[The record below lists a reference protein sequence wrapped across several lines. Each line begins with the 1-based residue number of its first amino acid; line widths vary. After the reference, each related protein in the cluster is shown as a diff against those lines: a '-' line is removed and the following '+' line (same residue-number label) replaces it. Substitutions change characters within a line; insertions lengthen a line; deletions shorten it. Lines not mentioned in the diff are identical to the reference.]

1 MAQWRKVLVSGS
13 AADVSSLNVGTAE
26 GTAGT
31 IINNSSI
38 AGSRITGSFT
48 GSFVG
53 DGTNLTGITATSLD
67 IDAFG
72 SDLTSATLAVSDL
85 ILVSDG
91 GTDGRANIGDLATPL
106 AGTGLEANSN
116 TVRIATA
123 AAGTGLTGGGGS
135 ALSVDLNGVGAAVLA
150 QGADSIVFIDA
161 DDNST
166 KKETVADFVDAI
178 NGTGLDAGSGQLSV
192 TAAQTGITSVK
203 NNALVVGGNSQNNTI
218 DFGTD
223 DVILFDIDNTEVA
236 RVDAAGV
243 DITGALTTTGNI
255 TVAGAVSASA
265 GMTGSFTGSFVGD
278 GSNLTGVSFQIDGLS
293 NTLTAVAQADLVVVA
308 DADAS
313 NEEKKITFSNF
324 EDQIFSNINSESSEI
339 DVAAGGRFTIADNA
353 VSLAKLAGITRG
365 SIIVGDA
372 SGDPAALDVNDD
384 GKILVGDGNDINS
397 VAVSGDVTLAN
408 TGAVTIANDA
418 VSNAKL
424 ANMTQGTIKV
434 GGGSNAP
441 TDLDAKT
448 DGQILVGDGTD
459 INSVAV
465 SGDVT
470 LANNGAVTIAADA
483 VEGTM
488 LNTNSADGSTMEL
501 SSDSLSVLKV
511 PNALTLSTGL
521 TAGGTFDGAAART
534 VTVASAQTGIQ
545 TIFNTSLV
553 VGRASN
559 DTTIDFTTD
568 DQIVFDVGST
578 EALKIDTTGLT
589 VAGNLT
595 VNGSTT
601 TISST
606 NLLVKD
612 PFVFAASGS
621 AGANVDGGLI
631 VQEGS
636 AEGTG
641 SAFYHD
647 TTDNRWAVAK
657 SVEQKA
663 TAVTALEHVVTV
675 KQLGDNDAPLEG
687 DKEYGAGEMAINND
701 GSIWIYS

>member
-13 AADVSSLNVGTAE
+13 AAHVSSVEVGTLD
-26 GTAGT
+26 GTSGT

-106 AGTGLEANSN
+106 AGTGLEADSN
-116 TVRIATA
+116 TIRIAAA
-123 AAGTGLTGGGGS
+123 AAGNGLSGGGGS
-135 ALSVDLNGVGAAVLA
+135 ALALDLNELTAADVNVA
-150 QGADSIVFIDA
+150 NDSIVLIDA
-161 DDNST
+161 DDSNGS
-166 KKETVADFVDAI
+166 KKESVADFVDAI
-178 NGTGLDAGSGQLSV
+178 NGTGIAASSGQLSV
-192 TAAQTGITSVK
+192 AAAQTSITSVI
-203 NNALVVGGNSQNNTI
+203 NSSLEKI
-218 DFGTD
+218 GTAAD
-223 DVILFDIDNTEVA
+223 QEYIKFDTANEVNVHVNDNEKLSVTA
-236 RVDAAGV
+236 NGV
-243 DITGALTTTGNI
+243 DITGDLTL
-255 TVAGAVSASA
+255 AGAVSASS

-278 GSNLTGVSFQIDGLS
+278 GSNLTGVGFQIDELS
-293 NTLTAVAQADLVVVA
+293 NTLTAVAQADLLVVA

-324 EDQIFSNINSESSEI
+324 EDEIFGNVSGDATI
-339 DVAAGGRFTIADNA
+339 AGGGALTIADNA
-353 VSLAKLAGITRG
+353 VSLAKMAGLTRG
-365 SIIVGDA
+365 RLIVGDA
-372 SGDPAALDVNDD
+372 SGDPSALDA
-384 GKILVGDGNDINS
+384 S
-397 VAVSGDVTLAN
+397 
-408 TGAVTIANDA
+408 
-418 VSNAKL
+418 
-424 ANMTQGTIKV
+424 
-434 GGGSNAP
+434 
-441 TDLDAKT
+441 T
-448 DGQILVGDGTD
+448 DGQILVGDGND
-459 INSVAV
+459 LASVAI
-465 SGDVT
+465 SGDIS
-470 LANNGAVTIAADA
+470 LANNGAVTIANDA

-488 LNTNSADGSTMEL
+488 LNTNAADTTTIEL

-511 PNALTLSTGL
+511 PNALTGGTGISS
-521 TAGGTFDGAAART
+521 AGTFDGANART
-534 VTVASAQTGIQ
+534 FSVAAAQTSIE
-545 TIFNTSLV
+545 TIYNTALII
-553 VGRASN
+553 GRAAN
-559 DTTIDFTTD
+559 DTTINFTTD
-568 DQIVFDVGST
+568 DTIVFDQGST
-578 EALKIDTTGLT
+578 EAMKIDSTGVT
-589 VAGNLT
+589 VAGNLV
-595 VNGSTT
+595 VNGTTT
-601 TISST
+601 TIAST

-621 AGANVDGGLI
+621 AGSNVDGGLI
-631 VQEGS
+631 VQEGA

-675 KQLGDNDAPLEG
+675 KQLGDNDAPIEG

>member
-13 AADVSSLNVGTAE
+13 AAHVSSVEVGTLD
-26 GTAGT
+26 GTSGT

-106 AGTGLEANSN
+106 AGTGLEADSN
-116 TVRIATA
+116 TIRIAAA
-123 AAGTGLTGGGGS
+123 AAGNGLSGGAGS
-135 ALSVDLNGVGAAVLA
+135 ALALDLNELTAADVNVA
-150 QGADSIVFIDA
+150 NDSIVLIDA
-161 DDNST
+161 DDSNGS
-166 KKETVADFVDAI
+166 KKESVADFVDAI
-178 NGTGLDAGSGQLSV
+178 NGTGIAASSGQLSV
-192 TAAQTGITSVK
+192 AAAQTSITSVI
-203 NNALVVGGNSQNNTI
+203 NSSLGKIGTAADQEYIN
-218 DFGTD
+218 FGTS
-223 DVILFDIDNTEVA
+223 NEVNVHINNNEKLSVTA
-236 RVDAAGV
+236 TGV
-243 DITGALTTTGNI
+243 DITGNLTL
-255 TVAGAVSASA
+255 AGAVSASS

-278 GSNLTGVSFQIDGLS
+278 GSNLTGVGFQIDELS
-293 NTLTAVAQADLVVVA
+293 NTLTAVAQADLLVVA

-324 EDQIFSNINSESSEI
+324 EDEIFGNVSGDATI
-339 DVAAGGRFTIADNA
+339 AGGGALTIADNA
-353 VSLAKLAGITRG
+353 VSLAKMAGLTRG
-365 SIIVGDA
+365 RLIVGDA
-372 SGDPAALDVNDD
+372 SGDPSALDASTD
-384 GKILVGDGNDINS
+384 GRILVGDGNDLAS
-397 VAVSGDVTLAN
+397 VAVSGDISLAN
-408 TGAVTIANDA
+408 NGEVTIAN
-418 VSNAKL
+418 
-424 ANMTQGTIKV
+424 
-434 GGGSNAP
+434 
-441 TDLDAKT
+441 
-448 DGQILVGDGTD
+448 
-459 INSVAV
+459 
-465 SGDVT
+465 
-470 LANNGAVTIAADA
+470 DA

-488 LNTNSADGSTMEL
+488 LNTNAADTTTIEL

-511 PNALTLSTGL
+511 PNALTGGTGISS
-521 TAGGTFDGAAART
+521 AGTFDGANART
-534 VTVASAQTGIQ
+534 FSVAAAQTSIE
-545 TIFNTSLV
+545 TIYNTALII
-553 VGRASN
+553 GRAAN
-559 DTTIDFTTD
+559 DTTINFTTD
-568 DQIVFDVGST
+568 DTIVFDQGST
-578 EALKIDTTGLT
+578 EAMKIDSTGVT
-589 VAGNLT
+589 VAGNLV
-595 VNGSTT
+595 VNGTTT
-601 TISST
+601 TIAST

-621 AGANVDGGLI
+621 AGSNVDGGLI
-631 VQEGS
+631 VQEGA

-657 SVEQKA
+657 SIEQKA

-675 KQLGDNDAPLEG
+675 KQLGDNDAPIES

>member
-13 AADVSSLNVGTAE
+13 SADVSSLNVGTAD

-53 DGTNLTGITATSLD
+53 DGSDLTGITATSLD

-85 ILVSDG
+85 FIVSDG

-106 AGTGLEANSN
+106 AGTGLEADSN
-116 TVRIATA
+116 TIRIAAA
-123 AAGTGLTGGGGS
+123 AAGDGLSGGAGS
-135 ALSVDLNGVGAAVLA
+135 ALALDLNELSAAAVNVA
-150 QGADSIVFIDA
+150 ADSIAIIDA
-161 DDNST
+161 DDNSS
-166 KKETVADFVDAI
+166 KKESVADFVDAI
-178 NGTGLDAGSGQLSV
+178 NGTGIDAGSGQLSI

-203 NNALVVGGNSQNNTI
+203 NNALVIGGNSQNNTI

-223 DVILFDIDNTEVA
+223 DVILFDTDSTERM

-278 GSNLTGVSFQIDGLS
+278 GSNLTGVAQDIDS
-293 NTLTAVAQADLVVVA
+293 LTAFSGVPHATDDEFLISDNGTELRATMTMVANGAFALVSG
-308 DADAS
+308 DA
-313 NEEKKITFSNF
+313 
-324 EDQIFSNINSESSEI
+324 
-339 DVAAGGRFTIADNA
+339 TIADGGALTIGADTVAN
-353 VSLAKLAGITRG
+353 SMLENMTRG
-365 SIIVGDA
+365 TV
-372 SGDPAALDVNDD
+372 
-384 GKILVGDGNDINS
+384 
-397 VAVSGDVTLAN
+397 
-408 TGAVTIANDA
+408 
-418 VSNAKL
+418 
-424 ANMTQGTIKV
+424 KV
-434 GGGSNAP
+434 GGNSNAP

-459 INSVAV
+459 IASVAV

-470 LANNGAVTIAADA
+470 LSNTGAVTIAADS

-488 LNTNSADGSTMEL
+488 LNTNAADTSTIEL
-501 SSDSLSVLKV
+501 SSDTLSVLKV
-511 PNALTLSTGL
+511 PNALTAGTGID
-521 TAGGTFDGAAART
+521 AGGTFDGAAART
-534 VTVASAQTGIQ
+534 LTTAAAQTGIE
-545 TIFNTSLV
+545 TIYNTSLII
-553 VGRASN
+553 GRAAN
-559 DTTIDFTTD
+559 DTTINFTTD
-568 DQIVFDVGST
+568 DQIIFDQGST
-578 EALKIDTTGLT
+578 EAMKIDSTGVT

-606 NLLVKD
+606 NMLVKD
-612 PFVFAASGS
+612 PFIFAASGS
-621 AGANVDGGLI
+621 HGANVDGGLI

-636 AEGTG
+636 NAGTG
-641 SAFYHD
+641 SAIYHD

-657 SVEQKA
+657 SVEA
-663 TAVTALEHVVTV
+663 SDTAVTALEHVVTV
-675 KQLGDNDAPLEG
+675 KQLGDNDAAVES
-687 DKEYGAGEMAINND
+687 DKEYGVGEMAINSN
-701 GSIWIYS
+701 GTIWIYS

>member
-13 AADVSSLNVGTAE
+13 AAHVSSVEVGTAD

-67 IDAFG
+67 IDNFG
-72 SDLTSATLAVSDL
+72 SDLTSATLATSDL

-106 AGTGLEANSN
+106 AGTGLEADSN

-135 ALSVDLNGVGAAVLA
+135 ALSVDLNGVAGAVLA

-192 TAAQTGITSVK
+192 TAAQTGITSIK
-203 NNALVVGGNSQNNTI
+203 HNSLIIGGNSQNNTI

-223 DVILFDIDNTEVA
+223 DVILFDTDNTERM

-255 TVAGAVSASA
+255 TVTGAVSASA

-278 GSNLTGVSFQIDGLS
+278 GSNLTGVGFQIDELS
-293 NTLTAVAQADLVVVA
+293 NTLTAVAQADLLVVA

-324 EDQIFSNINSESSEI
+324 EDEIFGNVSGDATI
-339 DVAAGGRFTIADNA
+339 AGGGALTIADNA

-384 GKILVGDGNDINS
+384 GKILVGDGNDVNS
-397 VAVSGDVTLAN
+397 VAVSGDVA
-408 TGAVTIANDA
+408 
-418 VSNAKL
+418 
-424 ANMTQGTIKV
+424 
-434 GGGSNAP
+434 
-441 TDLDAKT
+441 
-448 DGQILVGDGTD
+448 
-459 INSVAV
+459 
-465 SGDVT
+465 
-470 LANNGAVTIAADA
+470 LANNGAVTIADNAVTLAKMAGLARGNLILGDSSGDPSALDA
-483 VEGTM
+483 STSGRILVG
-488 LNTNSADGSTMEL
+488 DGNDLASVAV
-501 SSDSLSVLKV
+501 SGDVSL
-511 PNALTLSTGL
+511 ASTG
-521 TAGGTFDGAAART
+521 A
-534 VTVASAQTGIQ
+534 VTIASAQTNIE
-545 TIFNTSLV
+545 TIYNTALIL
-553 VGRASN
+553 GRAAN
-559 DTTIDFTTD
+559 DTTINFTTD
-568 DQIVFDVGST
+568 DQIVFDVGAT
-578 EALKIDTTGLT
+578 EALKLTTSGVT
-589 VAGNLT
+589 VAGDLV

-606 NLLVKD
+606 NLAVGD
-612 PFVFAASGS
+612 QFIFIATGSAAS
-621 AGANVDGGLI
+621 NVDGGI
-631 VQEGS
+631 VVQEGS
-636 AEGTG
+636 NVDTG

-647 TTDNRWAVAK
+647 TTDNRWSVAK
-657 SVEQKA
+657 NVRSAQ

-675 KQLGDNDAPLEG
+675 KQLGDNDAPVDG

>member
-13 AADVSSLNVGTAE
+13 AAHVSSVEVGTLD
-26 GTAGT
+26 GTSGT

-48 GSFVG
+48 GAFVG

-106 AGTGLEANSN
+106 AGTGLEADSN
-116 TVRIATA
+116 TIRIAAA
-123 AAGTGLTGGGGS
+123 AAGNGLSGGAGS
-135 ALSVDLNGVGAAVLA
+135 ALALDLNELTAADVNVA
-150 QGADSIVFIDA
+150 NDSIVLIDA
-161 DDNST
+161 DDSNGS
-166 KKETVADFVDAI
+166 KKESVADFVDAI
-178 NGTGLDAGSGQLSV
+178 NGTGIAASSGQLSV
-192 TAAQTGITSVK
+192 AAAQTSITSVI
-203 NNALVVGGNSQNNTI
+203 NSSLGKI
-218 DFGTD
+218 GTAAD
-223 DVILFDIDNTEVA
+223 QEYIKFDTANEVNVHVNDNEKLSVTA
-236 RVDAAGV
+236 TGV
-243 DITGALTTTGNI
+243 DITGDLTL
-255 TVAGAVSASA
+255 AGAVSASS
-265 GMTGSFTGSFVGD
+265 GITGSFTGSFVGD
-278 GSNLTGVSFQIDGLS
+278 GSNLTGVGFQIDELS
-293 NTLTAVAQADLVVVA
+293 NTLTAVAQTDLLVVA

-313 NEEKKITFSNF
+313 NEEKKITFSNL
-324 EDQIFSNINSESSEI
+324 EDQILANINSESSE
-339 DVAAGGRFTIADNA
+339 VAAAAGGRITIADNA
-353 VSLAKLAGITRG
+353 VTLAKLAGITRG

-384 GKILVGDGNDINS
+384 GKILVGDGNDVNS
-397 VAVSGDVTLAN
+397 VAVSGDVA
-408 TGAVTIANDA
+408 
-418 VSNAKL
+418 
-424 ANMTQGTIKV
+424 
-434 GGGSNAP
+434 
-441 TDLDAKT
+441 
-448 DGQILVGDGTD
+448 
-459 INSVAV
+459 
-465 SGDVT
+465 
-470 LANNGAVTIAADA
+470 LANNGAVTIADNA
-483 VEGTM
+483 VTLAKMAG
-488 LNTNSADGSTMEL
+488 LARGNIILGDSSGDPSAL
-501 SSDSLSVLKV
+501 S
-511 PNALTLSTGL
+511 
-521 TAGGTFDGAAART
+521 AGGNGQILVGDGNDLASVAVSGDIALANNGA
-534 VTVASAQTGIQ
+534 VTLASAQTNIE
-545 TIFNTSLV
+545 TIYNTSLII
-553 VGRASN
+553 GRAAN
-559 DTTIDFTTD
+559 DTTINFTTD
-568 DQIVFDVGST
+568 DQIVFDQGST
-578 EALKIDTTGLT
+578 EAMKIDSTGVT

-595 VNGSTT
+595 VNGTTT

-621 AGANVDGGLI
+621 AGSNVDGGLI
-631 VQEGS
+631 VQEGA

-675 KQLGDNDAPLEG
+675 KQLGDNDAPVDG